1 MFNGFVASEINSK
14 LTEDINVEKMKNTG
28 KRQAVRYSVQ
38 CTLYIE
44 KS

>member
-1 MFNGFVASEINSK
+1 LNGFVASEIYSE
-14 LTEDINVEKMKNTG
+14 LTEGLNIEELKENR
-28 KRQAVRYSVQ
+28 KRQAVYYSVH